1 MLKKIG
7 NSNLKICPVGQGTL
21 FGRTSSKINQDII
34 NTKIDVLKY
43 GIEIGMNFIDTGED
57 YEDGLSEKLLS
68 EVVKSKREK
77 VIIGS
82 KFKPSNNSYKGVIN
96 SIEGT
101 LKRINTDY
109 IDLYQIQW
117 PNPNIEIE
125 ETFNAFEKLIDQGKI
140 LYYGVGNFD
149 LPKIKEAV
157 RVDKLKKLIAIQ
169 TEYDLFNRSIEKDLN
184 FLNNNNLSI
193 IAYMSLGK
201 SNFNFEEKQLLN
213 SLSNKYNQ
221 TIRTIV
227 LCWIISHKDIN
238 VLTSSLSIEHTKNNF
253 DATQIKLEDEDIKKI
268 NNLFNRKT
276 EQIDPK
282 EIEVLDYDESDN
294 AHKIY
299 TTLDDAI
306 KNDLNIKPN
315 ALEIAE
321 EIKITGKILRPIELK
336 LNDNKSSDKKYVLV
350 RGRMRF
356 WGWLVAYGYDKKIEA
371 KIFK

>member
-336 LNDNKSSDKKYVLV
+336 LNDNKSSDKKYVLIY
-350 RGRMRF
+350 
-356 WGWLVAYGYDKKIEA
+356 LVKRYVT
-371 KIFK
+371 

>member
-169 TEYDLFNRSIEKDLN
+169 TEYDLFNRSIEKDLK